1 MNNNKESMP
10 ELSYNSI
17 YQIFQNME
25 IMKESEAVEEL
36 REELEAKAEEIT
48 SIAENK
54 MEKDDRK
61 TILLRDMREAIEE
74 YEK

>member
-1 MNNNKESMP
+1 MNNNKKSMP

-36 REELEAKAEEIT
+36 REELETKAEEIT